1 MSKDVGTLIEMG
13 ILNRVQALEWHISSN
28 FFPPHPKYVKDSM
41 VDGFKKYW
49 AGEINEE
56 QLKDKCYLRDLSG
69 LYRYFGEF
77 MDMKEEEEK

>member
-13 ILNRVQALEWHISSN
+13 IVNRIQALEWHIGCN
-28 FFPPHPKYVKDSM
+28 FFPPHPQYVKESM
-41 VDGFKKYW
+41 INGFKKYW

-56 QLKDKCYLRDLSG
+56 KLQEACYLRDLDG

-77 MDMKEEEEK
+77 MEMEDE